1 MTIRDLLSST
11 GSAADIGDLRQSAA
25 GDAFMMS
32 KGFLPARGGILTQA
46 AYPALYAGIKHRGY
60 SASFSDNPL
69 ISFQNGNMVGPLSDF
84 DGDDLIMYTS
94 TSSSYYWQ
102 LVRAST
108 GASVGGGYLTS
119 YLPKLVRFSGTACYI
134 TDQEGN
140 LFRFAGPAY
149 TSYVQATK
157 AHLGLVTY
165 KDIFD
170 VLEHNGY
177 IYLAT
182 GEGILRALLTA
193 NLSQAASWTKVFN
206 YSYAYVYNTPGTTQ
220 QCNFFV
226 DPVSGHLFFQT
237 ATGIISRSTNGG
249 GTWANINTPTS
260 GERSKIVRW
269 GVSLYMFMRNTPKL
283 ASITSVDQ
291 YRVLKSTDDGASW
304 AYSTMQLHSSANYMQ
319 PFVKNGFLFYAYNEV
334 GNDVK
339 IRMLLEERSGLQVPT
354 TPEWHS
360 NVLEVAAFSMDQS
373 KGLQAAFKSNDAF
386 GARLITHSLTSAANT
401 YPASRLIVPNFDL
414 ATQFRLPV
422 IDSQI
427 PTYLKAA

>member
-1 MTIRDLLSST
+1 MTIRDALSSS

-25 GDAFMMS
+25 GDAFMAS

-60 SASFSDNPL
+60 AATFSDTPL
-69 ISFQNGNMVGPLSDF
+69 ISFQNGNISAPISDF
-84 DGDDLIMYTS
+84 DGDDLTMYAS

-108 GASVGGGYLTS
+108 GASVGGGYLSS
-119 YLPKLVRFSGTACYI
+119 YPTTVVRFSGSACYI
-134 TDQEGN
+134 GDNDGA

-149 TSYVQATK
+149 TSYVSIPKTVFA
-157 AHLGLVTY
+157 AVTY
-165 KDIFD
+165 KNIFD

-177 IYLAT
+177 VYVAN
-182 GEGILRALLTA
+182 GEGIHRALLTS
-193 NLSQAASWTKVFN
+193 NLTQAASWTKVFS
-206 YSYAYVYNTPGTTQ
+206 YGYAYVYNTPGATQ

-226 DPVSGHLFFQT
+226 DPVTGYLFFQT
-237 ATGIISRSTNGG
+237 ATGFITRSTNGG
-249 GTWANINTPTS
+249 STWVNISTPNS
-260 GERSKIVRW
+260 IERSKIVRW
-269 GVSLYMFMRNTPKL
+269 GASLYMFMRDTPIV
-283 ASITSVDQ
+283 ASITTADQ
-291 YRVLKSTDDGASW
+291 VRVLKSTDDGASW
-304 AYSTMQLHSSANYMQ
+304 AHSTMQLHCSAKHMQ
-319 PFVKNGFLFYAYNEV
+319 PFVKNGLLFYAYKDS
-334 GNDVK
+334 GYDVK

-360 NVLEVAAFSMDQS
+360 NVLEVATFSTDQAR
-373 KGLQAAFKSNDAF
+373 GIQGAFKSNDAF
-386 GARLITHSLTSAANT
+386 GARLVTHYLSSSPNS